1 MEFLNKHY
9 EKLILLAVML
19 VFVLGMVVLLNTL
32 TSTEE
37 VKEADLKIPRRS
49 ADYQVADSKSDSFAI
64 SKQWEAGKFNWLRGE
79 ARKAANAQFCYS
91 DLVQF
96 TPLAQCP
103 FCNNLV
109 PLTYFSEK
117 KCPVPECGKLLHTP
131 PARPKFRRSVI
142 TADDSDGDGMPD
154 SFESRYGLDS
164 KNPRDSQYDKDGD
177 GFSNYYEMTVNT
189 DPNNP
194 RSRPPLWHRL
204 RLFAVARVVLPV
216 QFKSLMDNKSDKQ
229 EMWDC
234 QFNVQVVNRRTGK
247 IRTSARMLKIGDELN
262 IEGRNYKLVKL
273 ERKVRTKTAAELKAE
288 AEKTG
293 HAGSSIAD
301 ESIAY
306 FEEQVAPGSHQAPD
320 KVEMQVGK
328 TAYSSD
334 RRPILV
340 DDGLL
345 PGERERDENKIALK
359 PGQKYSM
366 GDARTTGVERYVMYA
381 YDDKTK
387 TVIFHRTNV
396 RGKEDPTVDAR
407 GKKIAITSEGSIPE
421 DCRVVVVDNSQPAMS
436 EGEF

>member
-19 VFVLGMVVLLNTL
+19 FFVLGMVFLLNTL
-32 TSTEE
+32 SSTE
-37 VKEADLKIPRRS
+37 KIEESELRIPTRA
-49 ADYQVADSKSDSFAI
+49 ADYQPADPKSGDFAI

-117 KCPVPECGKLLHTP
+117 KCPVPECGKELKTP
-131 PARPKFRRSVI
+131 PARPKFRRSVV
-142 TADDSDGDGMPD
+142 TADDGDGDGMSD
-154 SFESRYGLDS
+154 SFESRYGLDG

-189 DPNNP
+189 DPANP

-216 QFKSLMDNKSDKQ
+216 QFRALMENDSNKP

-234 QFNVQVVNRRTGK
+234 QFNVQVLNRRTGK
-247 IRTSARMLKIGDELN
+247 LRSSTKMLKIGDELS
-262 IEGRNYKLVKL
+262 IDGRSYKLVSID
-273 ERKVRTKTAAELKAE
+273 RKKRTKTEAELKAE
-288 AEKTG
+288 VEKTG
-293 HAGSSIAD
+293 HAGAKVVD
-301 ESIAY
+301 ESIAH
-306 FEEQVAPGSHQAPD
+306 FVEQVAPGSNIVPD
-320 KVEMQVGK
+320 KLEMQVGK

-345 PGERERDENKIALK
+345 PNERELEENKIALK
-359 PGQKYSM
+359 PGQKYQI

-381 YDDKTK
+381 FDDKTK

-407 GKKIAITSEGSIPE
+407 GKKILITSEGSIPE
-421 DCRVVVVDNSQPAMS
+421 DCRIVPVDNSQVS
-436 EGEF
+436 SIEGEF

>member
-1 MEFLNKHY
+1 VEFLNKHY
-9 EKLILLAVML
+9 EKLILLAVLL
-19 VFVLGMVVLLNTL
+19 VFVLGMVFLLNTL
-32 TSTEE
+32 NSTQE
-37 VKEADLKIPRRS
+37 VKDSDLRIPTRN
-49 ADYQVADSKSDSFAI
+49 ADYQVADAKSGEFVIAN
-64 SKQWEAGKFNWLRGE
+64 QWKAGNFNWKRGE
-79 ARKAANAQFCYS
+79 ARKLANAQFCYS

-96 TPLAQCP
+96 TPVSQCP
-103 FCNNLV
+103 FCSNLV
-109 PLTYFSEK
+109 PLSYFSEK

-154 SFESRYGLDS
+154 SFESRYNLDP

-177 GFSNYYEMTVNT
+177 GFTNYYEMTVNT
-189 DPNNP
+189 DPSNP
-194 RSRPPLWHRL
+194 RSRPPMWHRL
-204 RLFAVARVVLPV
+204 RLFAVARVVLLV
-216 QFKSLMDNKSDKQ
+216 QFRALMDNKSDKQ

-273 ERKVRTKTAAELKAE
+273 ERKVRTKTQAEMKAE

-293 HAGSSIAD
+293 HAGSSVVD

-306 FEEQVAPGSHQAPD
+306 FVEQVAPDSKYAPD
-320 KVEMQVGK
+320 KIEMQVGK

-345 PGERERDENKIALK
+345 PDERERDENKIALK
-359 PGQKYSM
+359 PGQKYAM
-366 GDARTTGVERYVMYA
+366 GDARTTGVERYVMYE

-407 GKKIAITSEGSIPE
+407 GKKILITSEGSIPE
-421 DCRVVVVDNSQPAMS
+421 DCRIVPVDNSQVSPI